1 MRAQQTR
8 EKNPYNRQQAD
19 RRQGAPWGD
28 REGDELGYQKTY
40 GEYGSNA
47 RGWVDKPHARNWAH
61 RDNYTESYPDYSGV
75 GPKNYRRSDESILE
89 HVASL
94 LTWSPDVDASE
105 LTIAVKDGNVIIAGT
120 VPDRSMIYLVDD
132 LMEGVHGVKNFDNHV
147 KLSRETE

>member
-8 EKNPYNRQQAD
+8 EKNPYGKPTAEPKVS
-19 RRQGAPWGD
+19 APWGD
-28 REGDELGYQKTY
+28 REGYELGYQRTY

-47 RGWVDKPHARNWAH
+47 RGWNDKPHARNWAH
-61 RDNYTESYPDYSGV
+61 RDNSTETYPDYSGV

-89 HVASL
+89 HIASM

-132 LMEGVHGVKNFDNHV
+132 LMDEVHGVQNFDNHV
-147 KLSRETE
+147 KLAKNTP